1 MMPAIAME
9 DFFMKRLMTALGVT
23 AALTFTVPAN
33 FAPAA
38 FADEAATPQEII
50 AKVKEAAAYLA
61 TEGEAGLALFDA
73 ADTRFVWK
81 DTYVFVWDC
90 LADVV
95 VAHPVPAVRGIAI
108 STVTDVT
115 GKTFGPA
122 LCNASARPDGGW
134 AEYMWQK
141 PVKQDGADNLAYE
154 GDAARKVSYMLSVD
168 GQPYQVGAGEYND
181 TATVEELDALLVK

>member
-1 MMPAIAME
+1 
-9 DFFMKRLMTALGVT
+9 MKCLTIALGLAAT
-23 AALTFTVPAN
+23 LAFTAPAAL
-33 FAPAA
+33 APA

-61 TEGEAGLALFDA
+61 TEGEAGLTLFDE

-90 LADVV
+90 TADAV
-95 VAHPVPAVRGIAI
+95 VAHPVAAVRGIKI

-115 GKTFGPA
+115 GKVFGPD
-122 LCNASARPDGGW
+122 LCEASAQPDGGW
-134 AEYMWQK
+134 VDYMWQK
-141 PVKQDGADNLAYE
+141 PVKAEGSDQLTYE
-154 GDAARKVSYMLSVD
+154 GDPSRKVSYVLAVP

-181 TATVEELDALLVK
+181 SDTVEELDALVAN